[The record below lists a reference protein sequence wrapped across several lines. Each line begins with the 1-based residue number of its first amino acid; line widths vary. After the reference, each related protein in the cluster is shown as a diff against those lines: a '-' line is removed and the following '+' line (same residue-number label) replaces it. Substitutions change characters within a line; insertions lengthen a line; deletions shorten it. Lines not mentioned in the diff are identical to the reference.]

1 MRSVLIGP
9 VHPYRGGI
17 AHYTAMLHR
26 SLRERGHEVLL
37 VSFKRQYPQWLFPGQ
52 SDKDPTDDSVGI
64 AIEEAQ
70 YWIDSLNPVTWL
82 ATSWRIRRYRPDVV
96 ILPWWTT
103 FWAPAWFVMGMLHR
117 LFLSRP
123 LVILCHNV
131 LPHEARPLDRWLVRA
146 VLRWGTRFIV
156 QSIQEEQQLHTLIPQ
171 AQADIVPHPIYDMFV
186 DQRMPR
192 KEARRRLGL
201 PLDER
206 VLLFFGIVR
215 QYKGLADILAA
226 LPEILARLGSV
237 TLVVAGEFW
246 DDTRLYQDMIER
258 LGVDKSVIIKNRY
271 IPNAEVAIYFSAA
284 DVLVA
289 PYRHT
294 TGSGVV
300 QMAKGFEMPVITTDV
315 GGLATVVIDGQ
326 TGFVV
331 PPGDSGALARAITRY
346 FQEAHGARMR
356 RAINQSV
363 GAFSWEALVRSLE
376 RIAQRE

>member
-1 MRSVLIGP
+1 VRSVLIGP
-9 VHPYRGGI
+9 IYPYRGGI

-26 SLRERGHEVLL
+26 ALREHGHEVLL

-52 SDKDPTDDSVGI
+52 SDKDPSDDSIG
-64 AIEEAQ
+64 IEEAQ
-70 YWIDSLNPVTWL
+70 YWIDSLNPITWL
-82 ATSWRIRRYRPDVV
+82 VTSWRIRRCQPDVV
-96 ILPWWTT
+96 ILSWWTT
-103 FWAPAWFVMGMLHR
+103 FWAPAWFVIGMLHR

-131 LPHEARPLDRWLVRA
+131 LPHEARPWDRWLVRA

-156 QSIQEEQQLHTLIPQ
+156 QSIQEEKQLLTLIPR
-171 AQADIVPHPIYDMFV
+171 AQADIVPHPIYDMLA
-186 DQRMPR
+186 DQRMSR
-192 KEARRRLGL
+192 EEARRRLGL

-226 LPEILARLGSV
+226 LPEILAQLGSV
-237 TLVVAGEFW
+237 TLIVAGEFW
-246 DDTRLYQDMIER
+246 DDKRPYQEMIER
-258 LGVDKSVIIKNRY
+258 LGVDKSVIIEDRY
-271 IPNAEVAIYFSAA
+271 IPNAEVAIYFSAT

-300 QMAKGFEMPVITTDV
+300 QMAKGFGTPVITTDV
-315 GGLATVVIDGQ
+315 GGLATMVIDGK

-331 PPGDSGALARAITRY
+331 PPGDLGALATAVTRY
-346 FQEAHGARMR
+346 FHEAHGTRMR
-356 RAINQSV
+356 QAITQSV
-363 GAFSWEALVRSLE
+363 GVFSWEALIRSLE
-376 RIAQRE
+376 RIVQGE